1 MFLPIHVIIPV
12 YTIHMGSEKSG
23 TNGNFNY
30 FSYFY
35 LRVKVKRLKMALT
48 LDERLEILLLSGR
61 QGWTQRQVADEFNA
75 RHPERDPAT
84 HSAVGKHGKAAEK
97 MRRVLG
103 LTYRAYNVINK

>member
-1 MFLPIHVIIPV
+1 LEK
-12 YTIHMGSEKSG
+12 SEKFG

-35 LRVKVKRLKMALT
+35 LGLKLKVRRLKMPLT
-48 LDERLEILLLSGR
+48 LDERVEIVLLIGR

-75 RHPERDPAT
+75 RHPERNPIT

-97 MRRVLG
+97 MRRVSRR
-103 LTYRAYNVINK
+103 TCRAYNVNDK